1 MADRGTEDGPMTDDG
16 SSDSPRAR
24 VRPLLR
30 TRQIREFTPDPLRD
44 DELDAIV
51 EAARWT
57 GSSRNEQAW
66 RFIVVRDEAALRR
79 FAEVGLPQTR
89 SLRTASA
96 AIAIV
101 LPDEPDAAIS
111 RAYDEGRAAERML
124 VASTLLGLGAGIAW
138 IRPDVLPAA
147 REVLGLPEDRLVRTI
162 VAVGHPSEAARRP
175 KSAPGQARLSRDEVV
190 FAERWP
196 G

>member
-1 MADRGTEDGPMTDDG
+1 MTDDG

-66 RFIVVRDEAALRR
+66 RFIVVRDEAALRP
-79 FAEVGLPQTR
+79 FAEGGVPQTP

-101 LPDEPDAAIS
+101 LPDEPDAAIP
-111 RAYDEGRAAERML
+111 RADHQG
-124 VASTLLGLGAGIAW
+124 
-138 IRPDVLPAA
+138 PAA
-147 REVLGLPEDRLVRTI
+147 GGK
-162 VAVGHPSEAARRP
+162 AVPP
-175 KSAPGQARLSRDEVV
+175 TP
-190 FAERWP
+190 
-196 G
+196 